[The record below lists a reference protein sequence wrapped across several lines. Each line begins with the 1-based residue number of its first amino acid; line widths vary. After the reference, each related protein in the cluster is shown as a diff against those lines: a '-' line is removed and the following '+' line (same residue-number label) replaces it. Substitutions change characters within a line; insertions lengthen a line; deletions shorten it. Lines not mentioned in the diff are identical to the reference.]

1 MFQMKKQDKTP
12 REEINKVEIIY
23 LPNKE
28 FKVMIIKM
36 ITEFRRMDE
45 HSKNFK
51 KEFKNTKNQT
61 ELKTTITE
69 IKKIE

>member
-12 REEINKVEIIY
+12 GEEINKVEIIY

-45 HSKNFK
+45 NSKNFK
-51 KEFKNTKNQT
+51 KSLNIQRNR
-61 ELKTTITE
+61 
-69 IKKIE
+69 IEDYNN

>member
-23 LPNKE
+23 LPNRE
-28 FKVMIIKM
+28 FTVMIRKM

>member
-1 MFQMKKQDKTP
+1 MKKQDKTP
-12 REEINKVEIIY
+12 GEEINKVEIIY

-45 HSKNFK
+45 NSKNFK
-51 KEFKNTKNQT
+51 KSLNIQRNR
-61 ELKTTITE
+61 
-69 IKKIE
+69 IEDYNN

>member
-1 MFQMKKQDKTP
+1 MKKQDKTP